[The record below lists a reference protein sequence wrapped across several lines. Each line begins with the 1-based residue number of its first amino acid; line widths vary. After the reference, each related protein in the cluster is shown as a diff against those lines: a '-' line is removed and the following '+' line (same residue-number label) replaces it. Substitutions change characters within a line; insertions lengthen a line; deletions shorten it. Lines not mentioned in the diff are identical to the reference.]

1 MRLILTGAE
10 RWPSCRGRP
19 KLWTISLTHEGNS
32 WQRGKWFRLC
42 LNTIRHSYTFI
53 HHWLQCLFAKLDQ
66 YSGGLQEKHF
76 LKTCYF
82 ILVFQ
87 KKLLP
92 STWKC
97 HEAPRVSVENGSVQ
111 FLKRIFPTF
120 RRNSDTHCTEFFKL
134 FPLPKNYHWKTMI

>member
-19 KLWTISLTHEGNS
+19 KLWTITLTHEGNS
-32 WQRGKWFRLC
+32 WQRAKWFRLC
-42 LNTIRHSYTFI
+42 LNTNRHSYTFI

-82 ILVFQ
+82 ILVFLETPAFYLEVLWGAQGFCWKRVRTIFATNIPNLFDALQ
-87 KKLLP
+87 KLWYSLYGI
-92 STWKC
+92 SI
-97 HEAPRVSVENGSVQ
+97 A
-111 FLKRIFPTF
+111 
-120 RRNSDTHCTEFFKL
+120 
-134 FPLPKNYHWKTMI
+134 